1 MSQGVQGY
9 GKCMTV
15 AKETEA
21 KVNRREQSSGSVM
34 EGLSR
39 KVKSVHSH
47 FKIAG
52 DLHLEC
58 KITAYAAE

>member
-1 MSQGVQGY
+1 
-9 GKCMTV
+9 MTV